1 MVSILR
7 SFPSIGSNIQ
17 GLFLI
22 LAVILKDFSKSFL
35 HHHGTIIYKD
45 SSNIVLLKKII
56 GKRQNREFL
65 IEALVRAWKAQFS
78 IIQISFHIFE

>member
-7 SFPSIGSNIQ
+7 PFPSIGSNIL

-22 LAVILKDFSKSFL
+22 LIVILKAFFKSFSTYD
-35 HHHGTIIYKD
+35 GTIIYKD
-45 SSNIVLLKKII
+45 SSNTVLLKII